1 MVHVA
6 PKGQCQ
12 FTETLYC
19 NTPVSEHIC
28 GVYGW
33 QVALQVPLQLLFNP
47 TAGIGFVE
55 VYKLANVQLSTC
67 LLFEQ
72 ANTTVFQVVMLR
84 YF

>member
-47 TAGIGFVE
+47 TAGIQRVLLKFINWQMSSYPHVC
-55 VYKLANVQLSTC
+55 YLNKPIQL
-67 LLFEQ
+67 F
-72 ANTTVFQVVMLR
+72 F
-84 YF
+84 